1 METRGCSGLP
11 LLWRQPKLAR
21 QIWLAHRRTFLPDQ
35 SGSGFRGSAAITPR
49 LAPTA
54 VKPGNP
60 PTLHRSGRAA
70 NVSVP
75 LFIAWE
81 RFLECLR
88 DRGGRIAGQLAS
100 MRTTVPYKR
109 VDKVQRCCPFGRT

>member
-75 LFIAWE
+75 LFIAWHTPEAVMHSTFRRLVTDGE
-81 RFLECLR
+81 RR
-88 DRGGRIAGQLAS
+88 SATGTHSPQ
-100 MRTTVPYKR
+100 T
-109 VDKVQRCCPFGRT
+109 